1 MGDGEQGIDCATSTL
16 RALRFASDHSA
27 FPITHSRA
35 MREVLIA
42 DDHPLFRDALKRA
55 VAQAVPDARLV
66 EVEDVASLQVAVD
79 AHPELEL
86 LLLDLQMPGASGFSA
101 LVHIR
106 HQHPGL
112 PIVVVSAHE
121 QGAVIRRAIAHG
133 ASGYIPKSTA
143 ATQIVEA
150 VSRVLEGDLWVPPS
164 VRGAGSRLRE
174 DEANAAAQVSGLTP
188 QQFRVFG
195 MIADGLLNKQIAYEL
210 GVSEATVKAHM
221 TAIMRKLG
229 VSNRTQAALLA
240 SHLAIEADALGPDVE
255 PARD

>member
-1 MGDGEQGIDCATSTL
+1 
-16 RALRFASDHSA
+16 
-27 FPITHSRA
+27 
-35 MREVLIA
+35 MRQVLIA

-55 VAQAVPDARLV
+55 VAQALPDASLI
-66 EVEDVASLQVAVD
+66 EVEDVAALHAAVD

-121 QGAVIRRAIAHG
+121 QAAVIRRAIAHG
-133 ASGYIPKSTA
+133 ASGYIPKSTPA
-143 ATQIVEA
+143 GQIVDA
-150 VSRVLEGDLWVPPS
+150 VSKVLDGDLWVPNEI
-164 VRGAGSRLRE
+164 RGAGGALRP
-174 DEANAAAQVSGLTP
+174 DEAGAAAQISGLTP
-188 QQFRVFG
+188 QQFRVFS

-240 SHLAIEADALGPDVE
+240 SHLAIEAETLTPD
-255 PARD
+255 PGAKG

>member
-1 MGDGEQGIDCATSTL
+1 
-16 RALRFASDHSA
+16 
-27 FPITHSRA
+27 
-35 MREVLIA
+35 MRQVLIA
-42 DDHPLFRDALKRA
+42 DDHPLFCDALKRA
-55 VAQAVPDARLV
+55 VAQALPDASLI
-66 EVEDVASLQVAVD
+66 EVEDVAALHAAVD

-121 QGAVIRRAIAHG
+121 QAAVIRRAIAHG
-133 ASGYIPKSTA
+133 ASGYIPKSTP
-143 ATQIVEA
+143 ATQIVDA
-150 VSRVLEGDLWVPPS
+150 LSKVLDGDVWVPNE
-164 VRGAGSRLRE
+164 VRAGGSGLRP
-174 DEANAAAQVSGLTP
+174 DEAGAAAQISGLTP
-188 QQFRVFG
+188 QQFRVFS

-240 SHLAIEADALGPDVE
+240 SHLAIEADVLTPDAGGPG
-255 PARD
+255 

>member
-1 MGDGEQGIDCATSTL
+1 
-16 RALRFASDHSA
+16 
-27 FPITHSRA
+27 
-35 MREVLIA
+35 MRQVLIA

-55 VAQAVPDARLV
+55 VAQALPDASLI
-66 EVEDVASLQVAVD
+66 EVADVAALHAAVD

-121 QGAVIRRAIAHG
+121 QAAVIRRALAHG
-133 ASGYIPKSTA
+133 ASGYIPKSTPA
-143 ATQIVEA
+143 ERIVDA
-150 VSRVLEGDLWVPPS
+150 VAKVLDGDLWVPDV
-164 VRGAGSRLRE
+164 VRGPGGGLRP
-174 DEANAAAQVSGLTP
+174 DEADAAAQIAGLTP
-188 QQFRVFG
+188 QQFRVFS

-221 TAIMRKLG
+221 TSIMRKLG

-240 SHLAIEADALGPDVE
+240 GHLAIEADTLASDTG
-255 PARD
+255 AQG

>member
-1 MGDGEQGIDCATSTL
+1 
-16 RALRFASDHSA
+16 
-27 FPITHSRA
+27 
-35 MREVLIA
+35 MRQVLIA

-55 VAQAVPDARLV
+55 VAQALPDASLI
-66 EVEDVASLQVAVD
+66 EVEDVAALHAAVD

-121 QGAVIRRAIAHG
+121 QAAVIRRAIAHG
-133 ASGYIPKSTA
+133 ASGYIPKSTP
-143 ATQIVEA
+143 ATQIVDA
-150 VSRVLEGDLWVPPS
+150 LSKVLDGDVWVPNE
-164 VRGAGSRLRE
+164 VRAGGSGLRP
-174 DEANAAAQVSGLTP
+174 DEAGAAAQISGLTP
-188 QQFRVFG
+188 QQFRVFS

-240 SHLAIEADALGPDVE
+240 SHLAIEADVLTPDAGGPG
-255 PARD
+255 